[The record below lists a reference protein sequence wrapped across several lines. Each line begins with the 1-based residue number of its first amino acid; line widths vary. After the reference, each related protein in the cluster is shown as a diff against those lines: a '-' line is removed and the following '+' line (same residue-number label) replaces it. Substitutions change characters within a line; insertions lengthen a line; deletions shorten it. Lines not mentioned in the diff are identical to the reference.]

1 MIEKL
6 GRLYVSVHKGMTFA
20 TRNVFGGITN
30 CSYDLIHAIAKAFKI
45 VDYHISLHPLSKP
58 YEVYG

>member
-1 MIEKL
+1 LNIGRKVIEKL

-30 CSYDLIHAIAKAFKI
+30 YSYDLIHAIAKA
-45 VDYHISLHPLSKP
+45 LRL
-58 YEVYG
+58 